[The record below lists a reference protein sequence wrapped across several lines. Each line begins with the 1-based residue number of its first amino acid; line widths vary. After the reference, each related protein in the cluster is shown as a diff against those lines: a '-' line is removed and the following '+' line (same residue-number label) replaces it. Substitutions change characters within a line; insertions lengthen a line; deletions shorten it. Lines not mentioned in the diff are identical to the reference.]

1 VKLRA
6 HTKWKIVPGLVLLVV
21 SPIRIFSIPNT
32 AEHIAFDLAGIG
44 WWGFVCWL
52 LWSGGFSRN
61 PPNSNDDPNQNGS
74 LGSIISKQPTTDRPV
89 VSQFAG
95 CDGETVELRSTGQP
109 RAGAVES
116 VLRLAVRRISMSTTL
131 ENFVTTGA
139 DFAEGARR
147 ALEAERCALVVVDIQ
162 EKLLPPIFQ
171 KEQLVRNAK
180 LLIRA
185 AVVLKIPALMS
196 TQYAKGLGGTV
207 PEVASLLPETE
218 AIDKNLFSC
227 FGSDV
232 FCTLLKRLPGKRNT
246 LLLCGMESHICVTQT
261 ALAAL
266 REGYIV
272 HVASDAVSSRTEW
285 NWKIGLER
293 MRAAGAVISST
304 EMMIYELMRSSA
316 SPAFKEMLPY
326 LKG

>member
-1 VKLRA
+1 MATSLER
-6 HTKWKIVPGLVLLVV
+6 
-21 SPIRIFSIPNT
+21 
-32 AEHIAFDLAGIG
+32 LAGSAG
-44 WWGFVCWL
+44 DHNAV
-52 LWSGGFSRN
+52 
-61 PPNSNDDPNQNGS
+61 DHA
-74 LGSIISKQPTTDRPV
+74 V
-89 VSQFAG
+89 V
-95 CDGETVELRSTGQP
+95 
-109 RAGAVES
+109 
-116 VLRLAVRRISMSTTL
+116 
-131 ENFVTTGA
+131 
-139 DFAEGARR
+139 ARQT
-147 ALEAERCALVVVDIQ
+147 LEAERCALLVVDIQ

-171 KEQLVRNAK
+171 KDQLVRNSQ

-185 AVVLKIPALMS
+185 AGVMKIPAIVS
-196 TQYAKGLGGTV
+196 TQYAKGLGKTV
-207 PEVASLLPETE
+207 PEVAALLPETE

-232 FCTLLKRLPGKRNT
+232 FCTLLKRLPGNRNT
-246 LLLCGMESHICVTQT
+246 LLLCGMESHICVMQT

-285 NWKIGLER
+285 NWKIGLDR

-316 SPAFKEMLPY
+316 SAAFKEMLPY